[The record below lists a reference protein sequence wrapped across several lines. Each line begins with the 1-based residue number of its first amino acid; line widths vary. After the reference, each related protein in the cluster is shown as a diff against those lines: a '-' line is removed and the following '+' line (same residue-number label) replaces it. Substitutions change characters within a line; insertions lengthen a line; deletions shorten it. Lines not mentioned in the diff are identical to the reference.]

1 MKKYIPN
8 IITTIR
14 LILACIFPIVY
25 IYDAKSATIIF
36 IIAALSDSID
46 GFLARKWNVVS
57 EYGKRI
63 DPIADKLLVATA
75 LVLILIFINK
85 YLYITLIFE
94 GIIALTNVYIYNK
107 TNVFN
112 VIKIGKIKAIF
123 LYPLII
129 LGLLTH
135 FYSGINIIFYI
146 FLSITTLLQ
155 IFTVISYIKSYKNK
169 SS

>member
-1 MKKYIPN
+1 MKKHIPN

-14 LILACIFPIVY
+14 LILACIFPIVF

-36 IIAALSDSID
+36 IIAAISDSID
-46 GFLARKWNVVS
+46 GFLARKWDVVS

-63 DPIADKLLVATA
+63 DPIADKLLVAAA

-85 YLYITLIFE
+85 CLYITLILE
-94 GIIALTNVYIYNK
+94 GIISLTNVYIYNK
-107 TNVFN
+107 TNDFN

-129 LGLLTH
+129 LGLLTY
-135 FYSGINIIFYI
+135 FYSDINMIFYI
-146 FLSITTLLQ
+146 FLVITTLLQ
-155 IFTVISYIKSYKNK
+155 ISTIVNYIKSYKNK
-169 SS
+169 